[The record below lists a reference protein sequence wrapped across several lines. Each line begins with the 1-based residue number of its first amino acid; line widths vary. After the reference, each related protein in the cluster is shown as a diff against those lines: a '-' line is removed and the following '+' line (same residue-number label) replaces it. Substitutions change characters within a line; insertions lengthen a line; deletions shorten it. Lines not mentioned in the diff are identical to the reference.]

1 MEWLFRSEF
10 DAITSIALWSIAA
23 VLVTTVALFVYTL
36 GLRYATWSSD
46 MRRREFLARW
56 RDVFASAALDENAA
70 ESIELPPVRRSDH
83 TDLLEEW
90 NRARS
95 IVDGAAADNLI
106 VLANRVG
113 IGKLAEELFQQRS
126 VQSKIMAVQT
136 FGHLRQADFFEPIQA
151 LLDHPNTALSITAA
165 TSLIEIDARR
175 GIELVMPKIHVRRD
189 WPRNR
194 VSILLREAGS
204 DLVSEPM
211 YRAIRSASNE
221 DRTYL
226 LQFARLME
234 SEVRDALVEELI
246 RESNDAGLVTSA
258 LKLVSG
264 YRGVPRIAAL
274 TQHDAWFVRMQ
285 SAKVLG
291 RVGQREHLGILESM
305 LDDPE
310 WWVRYRAAQSIVSL
324 PFLGPNELRALQER
338 QTDKFAVDILQ
349 QSFAEAGLV

>member
-23 VLVTTVALFVYTL
+23 VVVTTIVLFVYTV
-36 GLRYATWSSD
+36 GLRFATWSGD
-46 MRRREFLARW
+46 KRRHSFLLRW
-56 RDVFASAALDENAA
+56 RDVFASAALDHDSARTV
-70 ESIELPPVRRSDH
+70 ELPLIRRSDES
-83 TDLLEEW
+83 DLLEEW

-95 IVDGAAADNLI
+95 IVDGSAADNLI
-106 VLANRVG
+106 VLADRAG
-113 IGKLAEELFQQRS
+113 IAGLAEALFRKRS

-136 FGHLRQADFFEPIQA
+136 FGHLRLTDYFDPILA

-165 TSLIEIDARR
+165 TSLIEIDAQR
-175 GIELVMPKIHVRRD
+175 GIELVIPKIHLRRD

-204 DLVSEPM
+204 DLISEPM

-226 LQFARLME
+226 LQFARMME
-234 SEVRDALVEELI
+234 SEVRDAMVEELI

-274 TQHDAWFVRMQ
+274 TQHKAWFVRMQ

-324 PFLGPNELRALQER
+324 PFLGPNELRQLQER
-338 QTDKFAVDILQ
+338 QTDRFAVDILQ